1 MNACHLLW
9 FSLAAAGL
17 LAAETTDEK
26 KKWDVN
32 NPPGPKSE
40 VAIKTTRG
48 TWMSLDV
55 SPEGEEIVFDL
66 LGDIYSIPV
75 TGGKARAL
83 TTGMAWDMQP
93 RFSPDG
99 KHIAFTSDR
108 GGGDNIWVMKRDGSD
123 PRQVTREDFRL
134 LNSPAWSPDGEFLAA
149 RKHFT
154 SARSIGAGEIW
165 LYHRSGGEGL
175 QLTKKPNEQ
184 KDAGEPAFSPDG
196 RYVYFSQDT
205 TPGDTF
211 EYNKDPNTQIYVIRR
226 LDRKTGEIEDYVT
239 GPGGSVRPAPSRDGK
254 LLAFVRRVRAKTVL
268 FLRSIES
275 GEEWPIYDGLDR
287 DMQETWAIHG
297 VYPSMAWT
305 PDNGS
310 IVFWAG
316 GEIRRIDIATKQV
329 STIPLEVE
337 TTRQVLNALRFPV
350 KAAPEKFDVKMLR
363 WVGVSPAGDKVAYQ
377 ALGRIYIRALPDGT
391 PRRLTGQNDHFEFY
405 PSFSRDGQR
414 IVYTT
419 WNDEELGSVRVAP
432 ADGGEGCAITRQP
445 GHYLEPV
452 FSPDGTKVVFRKARG
467 GNLVSPHWSDSP
479 GLYWIPA
486 EGGEMTRIV
495 KDGERP
501 HFGAA
506 ADRVFFLAQ
515 RDKKRVLRSI
525 ELDGSDERR
534 HLTSEDALDFRV
546 SPDEKWVAFQELF
559 NAYIAPFVPTG
570 QAVEIGPKTKAIPV
584 AKASRDAGEY
594 LHWSGDSRRLH
605 WSLGPELFSRDL
617 REAFAFLEG
626 APEKPPE
633 PPAGGLNIGF
643 EVKADAPAGTLVLA
657 GGRVVTMRGDE
668 VIERGTVVVEG
679 NRIVAVG
686 EASRVKPPAGARVL
700 DVKGM
705 TILPG
710 LVDVHAHGPQGV
722 NEIVPQRNWAH
733 HATLAFGVTTTH
745 DPSNDTSTIFAASE
759 MARAGL
765 IAAPRIFSTGTIL
778 YGAKTPFRAEV
789 NSLEEALSHLRR
801 MKAVGAFTVKSYNQ
815 PLREQRQQIV
825 EAARQLGMMVVPE
838 GGSLF
843 QHNMSM
849 VADGHTGI
857 EHAIPVAK
865 VYDDV
870 LQFWPKTGTW
880 YTPTLVVGYGGLW
893 GENYWYQKHEV
904 WKNERLLTFVP
915 RFLVDPRARRRTMAP
930 EDEFNHI
937 DIARISKQLVDAG
950 GRVLLGAHGQMQGL
964 AAHWELWMLTQ
975 GGMTPMEA
983 LRAATLDGA
992 RYLGLDG
999 DLGSIEVG
1007 KLADLIVV
1015 EGNPLQNIYAS
1026 ENVKY
1031 TVANGRV
1038 YDARTMDQLLPEA
1051 KKRGKFFW

>member
-1 MNACHLLW
+1 VNACHLLW

-626 APEKPPE
+626 APEKLPE

-643 EVKADAPAGTLVLA
+643 EVKDDAPAGTLVLA